1 MMAGGGG
8 ETAAGRGVRSAW
20 LTAIRAYLA
29 LTVAGHL
36 LWEVLQLPLYTIWN
50 TGTARELAFAVVHC
64 TGGDVLIALSGLIG
78 ALVLVGNRDWPRVA
92 FARVAVLSVVIGV
105 LYTGF
110 SEWLNTAVRA
120 SWTYSD
126 RMPIVPVLGARIG
139 LSPLLQW
146 IVVPAAAF
154 AITWGSV
161 RRWAASGDQP

>member
-1 MMAGGGG
+1 MMADGEG
-8 ETAAGRGVRSAW
+8 ETAAARGSRPAW

-36 LWEVLQLPLYTIWN
+36 LWEVLQLPLYTIWS
-50 TGTARELAFAVVHC
+50 TGSARELAFAVVHC
-64 TGGDVLIALSGLIG
+64 TGGDILIALCGLIG
-78 ALVLVGNRDWPRVA
+78 ALVLVGDRDWPQLAFGRVA
-92 FARVAVLSVVIGV
+92 AFAIVTGV